1 MRLLSRLVPTI
12 GAAGL
17 LGIGFILGHAHS
29 DPLAAQ
35 PSGKVVG
42 VVPASG
48 TTAAPVATVAGDKR
62 VIAYIYGNIPITR
75 EEFGEHLIQQFGR
88 DRVRLYVNRK
98 VIETAGAK
106 RGIVITN
113 QEIDAII
120 DEDCKRLSFDR
131 SQFINRVVKEKYGK
145 TLYEW
150 REDVIKP
157 RLILQAMCKDQL
169 KVDDVEL
176 RKVYENLYGE
186 KIQCQIIMWPKGDE
200 TIALRTYPK
209 IHNDPVAFDEA
220 AREQVH
226 GDLKA
231 RLGKVDPI
239 GRHSGPGTAR
249 IEQIAFSM
257 KDGQVSE
264 VIDTGGG
271 SIVVKRIHSIPANTT
286 ISFEAVKPALIKE
299 LTDRQTELV
308 IPLMFNKLND
318 EAKPLFVLSP
328 AEIKSQEMD
337 EQSKK
342 LLGAD
347 SSKYEKK

>member
-12 GAAGL
+12 GAASL
-17 LGIGFILGHAHS
+17 LGIGFILGQAQS

-35 PSGKVVG
+35 QPAKG
-42 VVPASG
+42 VVPAGG
-48 TTAAPVATVAGDKR
+48 TTAASVAGDKR
-62 VIAYIYGNIPITR
+62 VIAYIYGNIPVTR

-88 DRVRLYVNRK
+88 ERVRLYVNRK

-106 RGIVITN
+106 RGIVITP

-120 DEDCKRLSFDR
+120 DEDCKKLSFDR
-131 SQFINRVVKEKYGK
+131 KDFVNRVVKEKYGK

-157 RLILQAMCKDQL
+157 RLILQAMCKDQIKL
-169 KVDDVEL
+169 DDVEL
-176 RKVYENLYGE
+176 KKVYENLYGE
-186 KIQCQIIMWPKGDE
+186 KIQCQIIMWPKEDLPH
-200 TIALRTYPK
+200 ALKIYPK
-209 IHNDPVAFDEA
+209 IHNDKVAFDQA

-226 GDLKA
+226 GDLKG
-231 RLGKVDPI
+231 RLGMVDPI
-239 GRHSGPGTAR
+239 GRHSGPGTAK
-249 IEQIAFSM
+249 IEEIAFSM

-271 SIVVKRIHSIPANTT
+271 AIVIKRISSIPANTKVA
-286 ISFEAVKPALIKE
+286 FETVRNALIKE
-299 LTDRQTELV
+299 VTDRQMELI
-308 IPLMFNKLND
+308 IPLMFNKLNE

-337 EQSKK
+337 DQSKK

-347 SSKYEKK
+347 SSKIQKK